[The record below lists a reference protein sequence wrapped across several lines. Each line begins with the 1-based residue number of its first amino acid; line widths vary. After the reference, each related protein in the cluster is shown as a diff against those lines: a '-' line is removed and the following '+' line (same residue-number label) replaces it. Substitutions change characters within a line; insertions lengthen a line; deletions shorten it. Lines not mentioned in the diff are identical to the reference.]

1 MHIPLF
7 IGNVWIF
14 LQECFLL
21 SNFFFYNVYYS
32 FNSFDTKAC
41 YYFEPN
47 ISLVLLIKVFLT
59 KKMECNYIL
68 KSFKHE
74 EITSSFESF
83 FFFLFSPN
91 TLKRYRQKHVKS
103 EDFGKNVKRGLDL

>member
-1 MHIPLF
+1 
-7 IGNVWIF
+7 
-14 LQECFLL
+14 
-21 SNFFFYNVYYS
+21 
-32 FNSFDTKAC
+32 
-41 YYFEPN
+41 
-47 ISLVLLIKVFLT
+47 
-59 KKMECNYIL
+59 MECNYIL

-91 TLKRYRQKHVKS
+91 TLKRYRQKNVKS